1 MEPVTQLR
9 SRRPRALTALAA
21 LAIFSVSLAGQGA
34 ASAAG
39 VRAAH
44 VTSVQ
49 SPVPV
54 ALPLGATA
62 VPALSSPGTATSC
75 PRVYLIG
82 ARGSGETAGGPFH
95 GLGAAVNRILGVA
108 AGVFKKHRQ
117 SYQTYAVNYPS
128 LSVSVLEPKD
138 WSRGPGYYFDHNVKR
153 YVASITT
160 GVSVLIKLADALH
173 KRCSSALMMV
183 AGYSQGGMVVHD
195 AVNNLNGSVLACVDG
210 VVELGDG
217 NRVPY
222 TKAREFGTSPKKGE
236 GIANWIASEIGLP
249 LAPDVSRWPATA
261 NVCNNHDF
269 VCDSSIWDIVNHTIS
284 FGVHT
289 SYAKQNKNGTYSYE
303 PVLTSAATWDAG
315 KVYDQIISKPGPA
328 CGLS

>member
-1 MEPVTQLR
+1 MEPVARLR
-9 SRRPRALTALAA
+9 SHGRRALVAVAA
-21 LAIFSVSLAGQGA
+21 VAIFSVSFADQA
-34 ASAAG
+34 PASASGGPA
-39 VRAAH
+39 R
-44 VTSVQ
+44 TSAE

-54 ALPLGATA
+54 ALPAGATA

-95 GLGAAVNRILGVA
+95 GLGAAVNKILSVA
-108 AGVFKKHRQ
+108 AGVFKKHKK

-128 LSVSVLEPKD
+128 LSVSVLAPTDWTKGPK
-138 WSRGPGYYFDHNVKR
+138 YYFDHNIKR

-183 AGYSQGGMVVHD
+183 AGYSQGAMVVHD
-195 AVNNLNGSVLACVDG
+195 AVNNLNGSVLSCVDG

-217 NRVPY
+217 NRVPH
-222 TKAREFGTSPKKGE
+222 TRAKEFGTSPAKGE
-236 GIANWIASEIGLP
+236 GIANWIASVLGIKIG
-249 LAPDVSRWPATA
+249 PDVNRWPATA
-261 NVCNNHDF
+261 NVCNDYDF
-269 VCDSSIWDIVNHTIS
+269 VCDSSLADIVNYKYS

-289 SYAKQNKNGTYSYE
+289 SYAKKNKNGTYSYE
-303 PVLTSAATWDAG
+303 PVLTTAATWDAG
-315 KVYDQIISKPGPA
+315 KVYGQIISKPGPA